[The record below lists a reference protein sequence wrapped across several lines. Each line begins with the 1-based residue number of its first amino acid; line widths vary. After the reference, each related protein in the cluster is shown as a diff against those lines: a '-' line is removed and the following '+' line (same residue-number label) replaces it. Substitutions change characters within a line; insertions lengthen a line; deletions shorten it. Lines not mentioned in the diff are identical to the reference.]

1 MRKQLFIGFD
11 TSNYTTSLGI
21 CDINGNVLANLKCPL
36 PVNEGQRGLRQ
47 SEAVFAHIK
56 NFPAISEK
64 LREFT
69 SDLSG
74 EYEFV
79 AASVSATPRSSE
91 GSYMPCFLTGIA
103 VAEMVSAFLNIPLYK
118 TSHQTGHIIAAAS
131 SALHD
136 SDSSL
141 EEYLSNDFLAL
152 HVSGGTTDLLYVKP
166 DNDLILNIER
176 IGGSSD
182 ANAGQIVDR
191 TGVRLGF
198 KFPCGP
204 RIDEAATQFEGKIKG
219 IVPSVKGLE
228 FNLSGLEN
236 IAERMIKNGNSNNE
250 ISAYV
255 LEYIAKSIEKV
266 LNNAFLVYGNMP
278 VLFAGGVMSSQYI
291 RKKLSKY
298 GLFSESQY
306 SSDNAAGVAVI
317 ASLLHKNF
325 LTDISESGEM

>member
-1 MRKQLFIGFD
+1 
-11 TSNYTTSLGI
+11 
-21 CDINGNVLANLKCPL
+21 
-36 PVNEGQRGLRQ
+36 
-47 SEAVFAHIK
+47 
-56 NFPAISEK
+56 
-64 LREFT
+64 
-69 SDLSG
+69 
-74 EYEFV
+74 
-79 AASVSATPRSSE
+79 
-91 GSYMPCFLTGIA
+91 MPCFLTGIA
-103 VAEMVSAFLNIPLYK
+103 VAEMVSAFFNIPLYK

-219 IVPSVKGLE
+219 VVPSVKGLE

-236 IAERMIKNGNSNNE
+236 IAERMIKNGNSSNE